1 MVSVNG
7 EDRDEREPTKPWASR
22 LDITEL
28 VEMAR
33 HKRREVIIAYPRK
46 PMQGRVDGPGTA
58 RSQG

>member
-7 EDRDEREPTKPWASR
+7 YDRDDMEPHKSWASR

-33 HKRREVIIAYPRK
+33 RKRREVIGLPA
-46 PMQGRVDGPGTA
+46 
-58 RSQG
+58 

>member
-7 EDRDEREPTKPWASR
+7 SDRNDLEPHKPWASR

-33 HKRREVIIAYPRK
+33 RKRREVIMDYPRK
-46 PMQGRVDGPGTA
+46 PCKVDGPRTA